1 MSARFLEG
9 ARRHQAID
17 AFTDFHPVAGRSR
30 RRISDEYGRFAGI
43 LIDVFYDHVLA
54 LDWGRYCPQPLEEFT
69 AEFYAAIRS
78 CSLTLPDE
86 ARAAVERMI
95 ARDHLAYYREVAGI
109 DMALRRI
116 SARLMARIGRPFA
129 LERAVTELTANL
141 DGLAQDFAEF
151 FPQLQRHVEA
161 DAKS

>member
-1 MSARFLEG
+1 MTEERQPRPDVASCARCG
-9 ARRHQAID
+9 
-17 AFTDFHPVAGRSR
+17 
-30 RRISDEYGRFAGI
+30 
-43 LIDVFYDHVLA
+43 
-54 LDWGRYCPQPLEEFT
+54 QPLDGGSDSVFCP
-69 AEFYAAIRS
+69 S
-78 CSLTLPDE
+78 CTEHLIAL